1 MLEQGDGVFFLD
13 RVLVLQIVGF
23 WRFGNG
29 NSNLELNVCL
39 DLFYRVSTPE
49 LAITIG
55 LAVRKYIT
63 GGF

>member
-1 MLEQGDGVFFLD
+1 MEKLF
-13 RVLVLQIVGF
+13 VLFRDYDVAMVGF

-39 DLFYRVSTPE
+39 DLFYRVFTPE